1 MSQLIPVTQTI
12 LGDEKAWA
20 LFEVHE
26 QSPGSRGFHRY
37 QVIYVNRD
45 GNLAEWRKD
54 MGLSK
59 NWRGINQFRIPSLW
73 EHTVDELMDIA
84 NYLREGPRIDVKD
97 LMQVNAYK
105 PA

>member
-1 MSQLIPVTQTI
+1 
-12 LGDEKAWA
+12 
-20 LFEVHE
+20 
-26 QSPGSRGFHRY
+26 
-37 QVIYVNRD
+37 
-45 GNLAEWRKD
+45 